1 VSRVT
6 ALFVGG
12 CRGEVIMIVLGIKF
26 QYGVA
31 FSHGDDIQEDGVG
44 LLCWW
49 IEKRARRLRSKP

>member
-12 CRGEVIMIVLGIKF
+12 RRGEVIVIVLGIKF

-31 FSHGDDIQEDGVG
+31 FSHGDGIQEDVVG
-44 LLCWW
+44 LLCWC